1 PKHPA
6 SSSPTSA
13 RALAARLSRVPI
25 DSINRATNQ
34 GSLVQP
40 SPGPGQGRLTRQERG
55 FGAQQVQLRNTWLGF
70 TIQERRYST
79 TVLMSN
85 PYYLF
90 RAKPKATHNVL
101 PRLLCQMGTWVRRK
115 IFLCRYAARGSCKG
129 ERSQPVRILT
139 VHDFPLVQQA
149 STVAIQRSVIVS
161 GVLSS
166 DPSVNDLEP
175 LTADRFLP
183 LFHPTVAR
191 SRRLNPHH
199 PAHTT
204 LGSLRLILTC
214 AVQHFYLLRY
224 VRYNFADLSPVTP
237 SSSLSG
243 ALTNS
248 NLRPLTRRLLRKF
261 SSSSPLVPNQRF
273 PLCVC
278 FFLPTEVHCGYNK
291 PRPPFPTSFPLLLWG
306 LLGIVSAP
314 SAERL
319 LVLVALFLSYLTF
332 SAFAPALSYGLSWAE
347 GIPPKYLQ
355 FTWLTFVLNRLK
367 QRPSSRAPTS
377 ASRPTETSTSSHTT
391 YSDDSSQE
399 TGSQGYSSD
408 DLYDD
413 EDDYDD
419 DDGLGPSD
427 SASTSDHDQG
437 YRHHVPAPR
446 QHQLPPHHPY
456 AQQQQQQHQ
465 FPPQQQQ
472 LAHHQPPS
480 RQLPP
485 HQSHQLQTRQ
495 PPGPPQ
501 DPYSPE
507 EEPRQPV
514 RRQRRDRAAPPTAN
528 LEDPYGYGAPIGRGA
543 YGHPSAAA
551 RPPHPGAMYG
561 RGQQPG
567 YQNQMAPYM
576 GGGYPAN
583 GQMVPFG
590 GYGDPTSPYSA
601 PGYGGEGRGIFDMMP
616 YQQQPP
622 PQNGFYGAVQPHH
635 FSLQA
640 QMSGM
645 QLQHRS
651 PPPPP
656 APTEPPAKPATPA
669 PPKEDPEKIRLEAEI
684 AAFKA
689 MEEKVKAAEKQKEAE
704 AQIRK
709 EAEEAFHR
717 RMEDMRLA
725 QEEAKK
731 EIEKA
736 RLEAEKAAR
745 ERMEAERKAEEKRA
759 QEHARAMAEAEE
771 KARLRFE
778 AEMKAAEDRRKA
790 EAEARIQAE
799 EDARR
804 KFEAAAKAAEEQRK
818 AEAEARAQAEK
829 DAREK
834 YEAEMKAAAEQR
846 KAEAEAKAKAEE
858 EARLK
863 YEAELKAAEERGKRE
878 AEERVRAEREARMRF
893 EAELRAAEER
903 RIKEEEE
910 RKQAEELARVRFEKA
925 LQEEAA
931 AKAAAAQKAQEEAE
945 RLMRAEQQAKEDA
958 AKKAAEE
965 AEKLKKLEED
975 ARAKAEADTLKRI
988 EDEKKKA
995 EEAAAAEAAAKKAA
1009 EELKAKIEEETKA
1022 KLEESN
1028 KTAEKAPIRF
1038 KDAVGR
1044 KFSFPFHLCAT
1055 WQGMEDLI
1063 KQAFMQVDVLGP
1075 HVMEGHYDL
1084 IAPDG
1089 EIILPSVWE
1098 RVVQP
1103 DWSITMTMWP
1113 MDKLPQ
1119 LGPKMPGPKH
1129 PHAIPIPPGGRPMG
1143 MGMGMGM
1150 GTGMPP
1156 GMRPAGLPPHGRMQG
1171 PGGMP
1176 PPPGWHGDMRPGPP
1190 PEIVTVNPGPNK
1202 SSKSKKTSKDHG
1214 SGMAGFLFGKPQKK
1228 RSSRK

>member
-1 PKHPA
+1 MV
-6 SSSPTSA
+6 SPPYKVKFTSA
-13 RALAARLSRVPI
+13 SCDHESWLSFERL
-25 DSINRATNQ
+25 
-34 GSLVQP
+34 
-40 SPGPGQGRLTRQERG
+40 
-55 FGAQQVQLRNTWLGF
+55 
-70 TIQERRYST
+70 RRYGHT
-79 TVLMSN
+79 Q
-85 PYYLF
+85 
-90 RAKPKATHNVL
+90 KA
-101 PRLLCQMGTWVRRK
+101 
-115 IFLCRYAARGSCKG
+115 
-129 ERSQPVRILT
+129 
-139 VHDFPLVQQA
+139 
-149 STVAIQRSVIVS
+149 
-161 GVLSS
+161 
-166 DPSVNDLEP
+166 NDLEP

-183 LFHPTVAR
+183 LPSYRCSQPPPESTSPRPHYSGLFAPDPNAFTPSHYAAFVT
-191 SRRLNPHH
+191 SRPLACHALVIFKWRTDQFKFDP
-199 PAHTT
+199 
-204 LGSLRLILTC
+204 SLDACC
-214 AVQHFYLLRY
+214 A
-224 VRYNFADLSPVTP
+224 SPVLPRP
-237 SSSLSG
+237 SYQ
-243 ALTNS
+243 TNA
-248 NLRPLTRRLLRKF
+248 F
-261 SSSSPLVPNQRF
+261 C
-273 PLCVC
+273 CVY

-291 PRPPFPTSFPLLLWG
+291 PRLPSPASFPPLLWG
-306 LLGIVSAP
+306 LLGIVFCP
-314 SAERL
+314 RL
-319 LVLVALFLSYLTF
+319 CSGCLLRIVVGRGHPTQV
-332 SAFAPALSYGLSWAE
+332 FAM
-347 GIPPKYLQ
+347 
-355 FTWLTFVLNRLK
+355 LK

-377 ASRPTETSTSSHTT
+377 ASRPTETSTSSHT

-399 TGSQGYSSD
+399 TGSQDYSSD
-408 DLYDD
+408 ELYDD
-413 EDDYDD
+413 EDDYDDD

-427 SASTSDHDQG
+427 SASTSDHDQH
-437 YRHHVPAPR
+437 YRHHVPAQR
-446 QHQLPPHHPY
+446 QHQLPPHHQYPP
-456 AQQQQQQHQ
+456 QHQ
-465 FPPQQQQ
+465 FPPHQQQQ

-480 RQLPP
+480 RQPPP

-495 PPGPPQ
+495 PGPPQ
-501 DPYSPE
+501 DLYSPE
-507 EEPRQPV
+507 EEPRQPH
-514 RRQRRDRAAPPTAN
+514 RRQRRDRQAPPTAN
-528 LEDPYGYGAPIGRGA
+528 LEDPYGYGAPLGRGG
-543 YGHPSAAA
+543 YGHPQAAA
-551 RPPHPGAMYG
+551 RPPRPGSMYG

-590 GYGDPTSPYSA
+590 GYGDPTSPYGA
-601 PGYGGEGRGIFDMMP
+601 PGYGGEGRGMYDMMP

-622 PQNGFYGAVQPHH
+622 PQNGFYGAVQPHPY
-635 FSLQA
+635 SLQA
-640 QMSGM
+640 QMAGM

-799 EDARR
+799 EDARK

-878 AEERVRAEREARMRF
+878 AEERVRAEREARLRF

-1098 RVVQP
+1098 KVVQP

-1119 LGPKMPGPKH
+1119 LGPKMPGPHPKH
-1129 PHAIPIPPGGRPMG
+1129 PHAIPIPPGRPMG
-1143 MGMGMGM
+1143 MGV
-1150 GTGMPP
+1150 PP
-1156 GMRPAGLPPHGRMQG
+1156 GMRPPNMPPHGRM
-1171 PGGMP
+1171 PGGGVP
-1176 PPPGWHGDMRPGPP
+1176 PAPGWSHGDMHPGPVP
-1190 PEIVTVNPGPNK
+1190 DVVTVSPAPGKP
-1202 SSKSKKTSKDHG
+1202 SKSKKPSKDHG